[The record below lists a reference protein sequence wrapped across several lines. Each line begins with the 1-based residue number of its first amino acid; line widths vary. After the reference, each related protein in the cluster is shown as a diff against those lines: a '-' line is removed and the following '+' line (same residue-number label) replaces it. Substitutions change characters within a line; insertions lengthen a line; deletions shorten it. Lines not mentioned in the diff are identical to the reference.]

1 MFCAMS
7 NNEFI
12 GKVIFPPQL
21 ETAAFPVTVVH
32 LLSIS
37 FSIQEHHNSDQAN
50 LYPKGKQKP
59 LEIPAWFPIT
69 KQRSLQL

>member
-12 GKVIFPPQL
+12 GKVIFPPHL
-21 ETAAFPVTVVH
+21 EMTAFPLMVMN

-37 FSIQEHHNSDQAN
+37 FPFKNTII
-50 LYPKGKQKP
+50 L
-59 LEIPAWFPIT
+59 IRPIYILREN
-69 KQRSLQL
+69 KSL